1 MFLDLCLISSSAHKT
16 NFAFCHQMY
25 IRSIRLVRD
34 RETDKFK
41 GKRQFWQSQLF
52 NCVREKEWVCAI
64 IFLGN
69 YANWSPKVV

>member
-1 MFLDLCLISSSAHKT
+1 MFLDLCLILSSAHKT

-41 GKRQFWQSQLF
+41 GKCQFWQLF
-52 NCVREKEWVCAI
+52 NCVQEKEWVCAI
-64 IFLGN
+64 FSLEIMLIGHL
-69 YANWSPKVV
+69 K